1 MIEFQLQVDA
11 RLLQSLLPEFEK
23 TFAQSYK
30 NKRQTFQ
37 CPIPD
42 DEDLVDAWEKG
53 LSDDSLDDRLALA
66 KIFKSPKF
74 KYGYVELEESD
85 ADGALRSLTELRL
98 SLRENALSEVK
109 DSELETGNLSLNRR
123 ESSVKVAY
131 FTYLIL
137 AEIQESLIATG

>member
-11 RLLQSLLPEFEK
+11 RLLQSLLPEIEK

-30 NKRQTFQ
+30 NKSQTFQ

-42 DEDLVDAWEKG
+42 DEDFVDAWEKG

-123 ESSVKVAY
+123 KPSVKVAY

-137 AEIQESLIATG
+137 AEIQESLIATA

>member
-11 RLLQSLLPEFEK
+11 RLLQSLLPEIEK

-30 NKRQTFQ
+30 NKRLTFH

-74 KYGYVELEESD
+74 KYGYVELEERD

-98 SLRENALSEVK
+98 SIRENALSEVK

-137 AEIQESLIATG
+137 AEIQESLIATE

>member
-11 RLLQSLLPEFEK
+11 RLLQSLLPEIEK
-23 TFAQSYK
+23 CFAQSYK
-30 NKRQTFQ
+30 NKRQAFQ
-37 CPIPD
+37 CPIHG

-53 LSDDSLDDRLALA
+53 LANDSLDDRLALA

-74 KYGYVELEESD
+74 KYGYVELEKGD

-109 DSELETGNLSLNRR
+109 DSELETGNISLNRR

-137 AEIQESLIATG
+137 AEIQESLIATV

>member
-1 MIEFQLQVDA
+1 MSEFQLQVDA
-11 RLLQSLLPEFEK
+11 RLLQSLLPEIEK

-37 CPIPD
+37 CPILD

-137 AEIQESLIATG
+137 AEIQESLIATE

>member
-11 RLLQSLLPEFEK
+11 RLLQSLLPEIEK

-30 NKRQTFQ
+30 NIRQTFQ

-42 DEDLVDAWEKG
+42 DEDLVDAWEQG
-53 LSDDSLDDRLALA
+53 LADDSLNDRLALA

-85 ADGALRSLTELRL
+85 ADGAMRSLTELRL

>member
-11 RLLQSLLPEFEK
+11 RLLQSLLPEIEK
-23 TFAQSYK
+23 TFAKSYK
-30 NKRQTFQ
+30 NIRQTFQ

-137 AEIQESLIATG
+137 AEIQESLIATE

>member
-11 RLLQSLLPEFEK
+11 RLLQSLLPEIEK

-53 LSDDSLDDRLALA
+53 LADDSLDDRLALA

-85 ADGALRSLTELRL
+85 ADGALRSLT
-98 SLRENALSEVK
+98 
-109 DSELETGNLSLNRR
+109 
-123 ESSVKVAY
+123 
-131 FTYLIL
+131 
-137 AEIQESLIATG
+137 

>member
-11 RLLQSLLPEFEK
+11 RLLQSLLPEIEK

-30 NKRQTFQ
+30 NKRQAFQ

-42 DEDLVDAWEKG
+42 DMDLVDAWEKG
-53 LSDDSLDDRLALA
+53 LANDSLDDRLALA

>member
-11 RLLQSLLPEFEK
+11 RLLQSLLPEIEK

-53 LSDDSLDDRLALA
+53 LADDSLDDRLALA

-98 SLRENALSEVK
+98 SLRENPLSEVK

>member
-11 RLLQSLLPEFEK
+11 RLLQSLLPEIEK

-37 CPIPD
+37 CPILD

-137 AEIQESLIATG
+137 AEIQESLIATE

>member
-11 RLLQSLLPEFEK
+11 RLLQSLLPEIEK
-23 TFAQSYK
+23 CFAQSYK
-30 NKRQTFQ
+30 NKRQAFQ

-53 LSDDSLDDRLALA
+53 LADDSLDDRLALA

-98 SLRENALSEVK
+98 SLRENALSELK

-123 ESSVKVAY
+123 DPSVKVAY

-137 AEIQESLIATG
+137 AEIQESLIVSG

>member
-1 MIEFQLQVDA
+1 M
-11 RLLQSLLPEFEK
+11 
-23 TFAQSYK
+23 
-30 NKRQTFQ
+30 
-37 CPIPD
+37 
-42 DEDLVDAWEKG
+42 
-53 LSDDSLDDRLALA
+53 A

-137 AEIQESLIATG
+137 AEIQESLIAT

>member
-11 RLLQSLLPEFEK
+11 RLLQSLLPEIEK

-30 NKRQTFQ
+30 NKRQGFQ

-42 DEDLVDAWEKG
+42 DEDLVNAWEKG
-53 LSDDSLDDRLALA
+53 LVNDSLDDRLALA

-137 AEIQESLIATG
+137 AEIQESLIATE

>member
-11 RLLQSLLPEFEK
+11 RLLQSLLPEIEK

-30 NKRQTFQ
+30 NKRQAFQ
-37 CPIPD
+37 CPILG
-42 DEDLVDAWEKG
+42 DEDLEDAWEKG

-74 KYGYVELEESD
+74 KYGYVELEKSD

-109 DSELETGNLSLNRR
+109 DSELETGNISLKRR

-137 AEIQESLIATG
+137 AEIQEYLIATV